1 MGYRSDVKSLIY
13 GDVEPMKVFMVKTK
27 MLSPNNALEMFK
39 DNIKVEAIKLSATDE
54 LLCIE
59 LHCDCAKW
67 YDSYEDVQAWEALL
81 KEVEKDGLD
90 YEFVRVGE
98 ENGDVEQRC
107 STDASHYISVNTYS
121 EISY

>member
-39 DNIKVEAIKLSATDE
+39 THIAMQTVKVGADAE

-59 LHCDCAKW
+59 MHSDYSKW
-67 YDSYEDVQAWEALL
+67 YESYEDVKAWEALL
-81 KEVEKDGLD
+81 IEAEKDGLE
-90 YEFVRVGE
+90 YEFVRIGE
-98 ENGDVEQRC
+98 ESGDIEERC
-107 STDASHYISVNTYS
+107 STDARYFISTRQYS
-121 EISY
+121 EINY